1 MIFMSEQPPYSISQ
15 TSHGQ
20 TYSKEVVNSEKKEE
34 TGGGKRCSSHLELGG
49 RSPKFDNGLMAAH
62 DEIAPMPVAA
72 IFADTQAE
80 PKAVY
85 EWLDW
90 LEKQLPFPIHRVT
103 AGKLEEHL
111 THKYWSEKNQ
121 KWTVA
126 GLPAFTRNPDGT
138 QGHMSRNARPI
149 TRSPDRQ
156 SNYC

>member
-1 MIFMSEQPPYSISQ
+1 MA
-15 TSHGQ
+15 
-20 TYSKEVVNSEKKEE
+20 
-34 TGGGKRCSSHLELGG
+34 
-49 RSPKFDNGLMAAH
+49 LMAAH

-111 THKYWSEKNQ
+111 THKYCLKRIRN
-121 KWTVA
+121 
-126 GLPAFTRNPDGT
+126 GLCAYPLS
-138 QGHMSRNARPI
+138 QEIQMARRA
-149 TRSPDRQ
+149 T
-156 SNYC
+156 